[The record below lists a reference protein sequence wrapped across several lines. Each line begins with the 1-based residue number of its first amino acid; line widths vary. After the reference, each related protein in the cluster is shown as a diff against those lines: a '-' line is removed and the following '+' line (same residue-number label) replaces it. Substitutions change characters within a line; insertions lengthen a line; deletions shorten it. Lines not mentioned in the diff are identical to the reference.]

1 MQSREESQVS
11 IGDGLVGLG
20 LVIAVIAVG
29 AIAGVGTLRL
39 GWAMWPATIVGLVA
53 AGLAAF
59 AIAFFA
65 PKSLGR
71 GVSAFVALLGAFN
84 F

>member
-1 MQSREESQVS
+1 MQSREESQAS

-29 AIAGVGTLRL
+29 AIAGVGALRL
-39 GWAMWPATIVGLVA
+39 AGAIWPATIVGLIA

-84 F
+84 L